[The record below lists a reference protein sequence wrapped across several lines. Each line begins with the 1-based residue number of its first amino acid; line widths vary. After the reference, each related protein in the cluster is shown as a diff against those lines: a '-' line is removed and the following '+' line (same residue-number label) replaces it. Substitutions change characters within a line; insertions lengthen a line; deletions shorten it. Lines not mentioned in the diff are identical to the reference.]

1 MNFQNVNRG
10 YLILTQRSKYILV
23 KNIQCH
29 ILETTTM
36 FALTYEYNFVAKQAK
51 NSQLRTKVRIQTQG
65 KIHTQE
71 QNCHTMFFIQMVEN

>member
-1 MNFQNVNRG
+1 MKKIYF
-10 YLILTQRSKYILV
+10 LILLVSKYILV
-23 KNIQCH
+23 KNIQSH

-36 FALTYEYNFVAKQAK
+36 FALTYDYNFVAKQAK